1 MAIRGVEVERR
12 GEVGWII
19 LNDYQET
26 TENALNNPDEE
37 FEHHSRGIA
46 RALDELRWDQSV
58 RVIVMTGKNDGE
70 FYRVCRGEHY
80 DVEAYRKRLNP
91 LNSPHMGNSPGGP
104 HINAM
109 HILAI
114 IEKPVIARLNGD
126 AIGLGQAMLWGCD
139 MIVAREDAVIADVH
153 TGQRDVIDS
162 AGEVRGFPWAV
173 TPGDGAMS
181 FAPLYMTPTKLKE
194 YMFLS
199 RAWTAKQLADMNI
212 VNYAV
217 PADQLDTQLDE
228 IIEKLLARPATV
240 LARTK
245 KVINKRMVEQW
256 NMTQDL
262 ASAYEILD
270 FYGHAVNG
278 DMD

>member
-1 MAIRGVEVERR
+1 MAIRGVEIERR

-26 TENALNNPDEE
+26 TERAIDNPDEE

-46 RALDELRWDQSV
+46 LALDELRWDRSV
-58 RVIVMTGKNDGE
+58 RVIVMTGRNDGE
-70 FYRVCRGEHY
+70 FYRVCRGDHY
-80 DVEAYRKRLNP
+80 DVPENRKRLNP
-91 LNSPHMGNSPGGP
+91 LESPHMGSAPGGA
-104 HINAM
+104 HLNALQL
-109 HILAI
+109 LAI
-114 IEKPVIARLNGD
+114 IEKPVIARMNGD

-139 MIVAREDAVIADVH
+139 MIVAREDAVVSDVH

-181 FAPLYMTPTKLKE
+181 FAPLYMPPTKLKE

-199 RAWTAKQLADMNI
+199 RVWTAKQLAEMNI
-212 VNYAV
+212 INYAV
-217 PADQLDTQLDE
+217 PAEKLDE
-228 IIEKLLARPATV
+228 TLDEVIEKLLARPATV

-256 NMTQDL
+256 NLTQDL

-270 FYGHAVNG
+270 FYEHALKG
-278 DMD
+278 EMG